1 MISVCKAYVEQVLK
15 GMGLARIYDKVTAE
29 HRPVPYAVVTP
40 GEAKLSR
47 NGRKVARET
56 DSVSSIRRY
65 RRRMVDVSLPIE
77 VLIVG
82 KDEAGAEALAVE
94 FCARLQA
101 RILDPGGNAILVEPA
116 TMEVFEDTSILKSES
131 GVLVVVDFLGG
142 IYRDDDVPLVSVETL
157 IPEIAK
163 SEV

>member
-1 MISVCKAYVEQVLK
+1 M
-15 GMGLARIYDKVTAE
+15 
-29 HRPVPYAVVTP
+29 
-40 GEAKLSR
+40 
-47 NGRKVARET
+47 
-56 DSVSSIRRY
+56 
-65 RRRMVDVSLPIE
+65 
-77 VLIVG
+77 
-82 KDEAGAEALAVE
+82 E

-131 GVLVVVDFLGG
+131 GVLVAVDFLGG